1 MHTTPTIQPE
11 LRHNRLMSTRSGF
24 DIPQPDVA
32 WQDMKRVF
40 YDGKDARN
48 MISGVR
54 VLEKEMGMKARV
66 PTKRASRNE
75 IEVGPNSGAF
85 KPHRDKPKHI
95 NLSFRCETRARSRT
109 TLLDTARRT
118 THPRHPLPWRWRCGR
133 RGIEGVP
140 AT

>member
-1 MHTTPTIQPE
+1 MTKYVHQRTIQPE
-11 LRHNRLMSTRSGF
+11 LRHNRVMSTRSGF

-54 VLEKEMGMKARV
+54 ILEKEMGMKARI

-75 IEVGPNSGAF
+75 IEVSSYSEVSGVQTPLTTF
-85 KPHRDKPKHI
+85 TPHHGKPTISTFP
-95 NLSFRCETRARSRT
+95 FRSETRATSRT
-109 TLLDTARRT
+109 TM
-118 THPRHPLPWRWRCGR
+118 
-133 RGIEGVP
+133 
-140 AT
+140 